1 MIWVCA
7 QREITQ
13 GTVPSKH
20 ILDTKRQVPEILSL
34 QVGFISGSVG
44 KKNIEGI
51 LLRLITGIIFIDIYG
66 KESCVY

>member
-1 MIWVCA
+1 MFWVCA

-20 ILDTKRQVPEILSL
+20 ILDTERQIPEILSL
-34 QVGFISGSVG
+34 QLGFISGSV
-44 KKNIEGI
+44 KKNRGI
-51 LLRLITGIIFIDIYG
+51 LLRLITVIIFIDIYG

>member
-20 ILDTKRQVPEILSL
+20 ILDTESSSRLYFWVCRKI
-34 QVGFISGSVG
+34 
-44 KKNIEGI
+44 KKIEGI

>member
-44 KKNIEGI
+44 KKKYRGN
-51 LLRLITGIIFIDIYG
+51 FA
-66 KESCVY
+66 